1 MRLLRYFSH
10 CAEILFKNI
19 SKKNKIVKN
28 LLYSLFSSC
37 TIQRMTNDVQ
47 KSISSADVQ
56 DMVDIGNV
64 QNKVVEDE

>member
-19 SKKNKIVKN
+19 SKKNKIVKS
-28 LLYSLFSSC
+28 LLYSFFSSC
-37 TIQRMTNDVQ
+37 IQRMTNDVQ

-56 DMVDIGNV
+56 DMDDIGNV

>member
-37 TIQRMTNDVQ
+37 IQRMTNDVQ

-56 DMVDIGNV
+56 DMDDIGNV